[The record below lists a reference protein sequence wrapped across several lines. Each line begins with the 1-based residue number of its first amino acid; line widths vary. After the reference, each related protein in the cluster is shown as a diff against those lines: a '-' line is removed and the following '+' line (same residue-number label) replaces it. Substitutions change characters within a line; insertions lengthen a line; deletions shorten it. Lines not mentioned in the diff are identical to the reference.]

1 MSKQITPEQLFE
13 MILGKP
19 QRTVYDPLVEN
30 PMFALVSAET
40 QMGYTTLANKIN
52 AFFGEPIPS
61 STDEAAFGS
70 E

>member
-30 PMFALVSAET
+30 PVFALVSPET
-40 QMGYTTLANKIN
+40 QMGYATLANKIN
-52 AFFGEPIPS
+52 AFFGEPITS
-61 STDEAAFGS
+61 ATDEAAFGS